1 MPITDAS
8 NLNHCW
14 SGLLVEE
21 LLRCGVFGFV
31 LSPGSRSTPLTMAV
45 VSNERAPHL
54 MHYDERGAAFYALG
68 RAKALN
74 RPVALVCTSG
84 SAVANYWP
92 AVVEAAANGV
102 PLVVVTADRPPE
114 LLHCGAN
121 QAIDQTR
128 IFGAHVRASVA
139 LPCPDAAIPA
149 AYVLGT
155 VNDACHRAMGP
166 EPGPVHINC
175 SFREPLAPE
184 PDGVDLAAWLSP
196 VDAWVKGDAPFTSR
210 VETLLMP
217 DADAVIDLLSPY
229 TNGAI
234 VAGELRSDED
244 RLQVLRLAELLGW
257 PVLPDITSGLRL
269 GEPSPQVLHH
279 YDTLLLSESFRKQ
292 FTPEIVLH
300 VGGRVVSKRL
310 AQHLAHLRPVLVHVD
325 GNPARLDPGHQV
337 SHRIIAPVGVACAVM
352 ADALAGSTTPSNWA
366 QSFFPANA
374 VVARLLEESLEGGGL
389 TEPAVAYAI
398 ARLRAEGSLLFAGN
412 SLPVRE
418 LDSYASASGAWGSD
432 TANRGASGIDG
443 NIATAAGYADAL
455 GKPATLLLGDLTTLH
470 DLNSLALLRGKRA
483 PTVIVVIN
491 NDGGGIFSFLP
502 VAGHTEHFETCF
514 GTPHGMNFEHA
525 ARQFGLEYA
534 RPRSLDGFCDEYRH
548 AMAEDCATLIEVVSD
563 RAENVQAQRALQARL
578 TAVVEEA
585 LS

>member
-1 MPITDAS
+1 MPISKAP

-14 SGLLVEE
+14 SGLIVEE
-21 LLRCGVFGFV
+21 LLRCGVSGFV
-31 LSPGSRSTPLTMAV
+31 LSPGSRSTPLTLAV
-45 VSNERAPHL
+45 ASNPRAPHL
-54 MHYDERGAAFYALG
+54 VHYDERGAAFYALG

-92 AVVEAAANGV
+92 AVVEAATNGV

-128 IFGAHVRASVA
+128 IFGAHVRASVE

-149 AYVLGT
+149 AYLLGT
-155 VNDACHRAMGP
+155 VNDACHRAVGP
-166 EPGPVHINC
+166 APGPVHINC
-175 SFREPLAPE
+175 AFREPLAPE

-217 DADAVIDLLSPY
+217 DADAVIDLLSPHA
-229 TNGAI
+229 NGAI

-257 PVLPDITSGLRL
+257 PVLPDFTSGLRL

-279 YDTLLLSESFRKQ
+279 YDTLLLSDAFRAR
-292 FTPEIVLH
+292 FRPEFVLH

-310 AQHLAHLRPVLVHVD
+310 AQHLAQLRPVLAHVD
-325 GNPARLDPGHQV
+325 AHPARLDPGHQV
-337 SHRIIAPVGVACAVM
+337 THRIVAPVGVACAVM
-352 ADALAGSTTPSNWA
+352 ADALAGTTSPSNWA
-366 QSFFPANA
+366 APLFAANSA
-374 VVARLLEESLEGGGL
+374 VARLLEEVLESGAM
-389 TEPAVAYAI
+389 TEPTVAHLLAK
-398 ARLRAEGSLLFAGN
+398 LRPEGSLLFAGN

-418 LDSYASASGAWGSD
+418 LDSYASAAGAWGSD

-455 GKPATLLLGDLTTLH
+455 ARPATLLLGDLTTLH

-483 PTVIVVIN
+483 PTVVVVIN

-502 VAGHTEHFETCF
+502 VAKHAEHFEACF

-525 ARQFGLEYA
+525 ARQFGLEYV
-534 RPRSLDGFCDEYRH
+534 RPRRLDAFRDEYRH
-548 AMAEDCATLIEVVSD
+548 AMEEPCATMIEVCTQRD
-563 RAENVQAQRALQARL
+563 ENLRAQRSLQERIA
-578 TAVVEEA
+578 AVVESV
-585 LS
+585 L